1 MRIGIIGAGQ
11 LGRFHA
17 LRWRELGATVDAVYD
32 TVRPSAERLAADVDA
47 TVVDSVAEL
56 IRRVDVV
63 DVNTPPT
70 AHREPTV
77 AALRA
82 GRPVICEKPLARSLA
97 DGRAMVEASEAT
109 GTPLYVAHVVRFFP
123 EFSHLHSL
131 VEKGAI
137 GRPGVYRSSRIGVYP
152 QWGGWF
158 ADETESG
165 GVILDVMIHDFD
177 FARWCCGEVTR
188 IFVRRSHWAGPPAGE
203 HVFALLRFA
212 DGAIGHIEGGWSR
225 PKGIWTTKVEI
236 SGDGGLVEVDNS
248 APPLAL
254 HLHSGDKPGLPMT
267 EADPYLIELRH
278 FMDCLEGRAQ
288 PIITA
293 RDGLAALEISLAG
306 MTSARTGRAITLPH
320 VEV

>member
-1 MRIGIIGAGQ
+1 MKIGVIGAGQ
-11 LGRFHA
+11 LGRNHA
-17 LRWRELGATVDAVYD
+17 LRWRQLGVTVDAVYD
-32 TVRPSAERLAADVDA
+32 TRRGVAESLAADVGA
-47 TVVDSVAEL
+47 TVVDSVDEL

-77 AALRA
+77 AALWA

-123 EFSHLHSL
+123 EYSHLHSL

-137 GRPGVYRSSRIGVYP
+137 GRPGVYRSSRNGVFP

-158 ADETESG
+158 ADEAESG

-177 FARWCCGEVTR
+177 FARWCCGDVTR
-188 IFVRRSHWAGPPAGE
+188 IFVRRRRWAGPPNGE
-203 HVFALLRFA
+203 HAFALLRFA
-212 DGAIGHIEGGWSR
+212 NGAIGHVEGGWSR
-225 PKGIWTTKVEI
+225 PRGIWTTKIEI

-254 HLHSGDKPGLPMT
+254 QLHSGDRPPLPVT
-267 EADPYLIELRH
+267 EDDPYLIELGH

-288 PIITA
+288 PIVTA
-293 RDGLAALEISLAG
+293 RDALAALEISLAG
-306 MTSARTGRAITLPH
+306 MESARTGRAVTLSQG
-320 VEV
+320 EV